1 MFDTMNYLNY
11 HNAFEN
17 RKNDDDGYDWDDWDD
32 DDIEYMYCAVCRWW
46 DKHRC
51 CNKHSNYFRSKVK
64 SNFKCEDFED

>member
-11 HNAFEN
+11 HNAFN
-17 RKNDDDGYDWDDWDD
+17 SKNDDDGYDWDDDYM
-32 DDIEYMYCAVCRWW
+32 EYMYCAVCRWW
-46 DKHRC
+46 HENRC

>member
-11 HNAFEN
+11 HNAFN
-17 RKNDDDGYDWDDWDD
+17 SKNDDDGYDWDDDD
-32 DDIEYMYCAVCRWW
+32 MEYMYCAYCAVCRWW
-46 DKHRC
+46 HENRC